1 MQIRGIEG
9 LNVRVWFKLA
19 PDNIASDI
27 LLGLII
33 NFILKKKETY
43 RIEVRV
49 KPAGSTMALNSF

>member
-19 PDNIASDI
+19 PNNIASDI

-33 NFILKKKETY
+33 NFILKKRKH
-43 RIEVRV
+43 IE
-49 KPAGSTMALNSF
+49 